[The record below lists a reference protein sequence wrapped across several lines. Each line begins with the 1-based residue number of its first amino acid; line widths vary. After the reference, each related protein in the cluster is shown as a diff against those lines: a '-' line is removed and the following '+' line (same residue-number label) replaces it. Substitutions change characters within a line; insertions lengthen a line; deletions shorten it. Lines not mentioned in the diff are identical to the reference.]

1 MMLTLPAPAKLNLFL
16 HVTGRRG
23 DGYHEL
29 QTVFQ
34 FISLHDVI
42 TLTNRTDQ
50 QIKRLTDWPC
60 LPQKD
65 DLMVKAA
72 HALVAYSGVSAGVD
86 ITIEKNIPMGG
97 GLGGGSSDA
106 ATVLVGLNR
115 LWNLNLSN
123 TELAAIGLKLGADVP
138 IFIHGHAAWAEGTG
152 ELLTSINPP
161 EDHYLL
167 IVPPAQVSTAEIFS
181 NPALTRD
188 SSPIKIADFLKGQ
201 GHNDLEAVVRRKYS
215 IVDDAMNWLQKYAEV
230 RMTGTGAGIFI
241 STESAQAAYDIAQ
254 QSPADWQCF
263 VTKGLNTSPLYDRV

>member
-16 HVTGRRG
+16 HVTGRRD

-34 FISLHDVI
+34 FITLHDVI
-42 TLTNRTDQ
+42 TLTNRSDQ
-50 QIKRLTDWPC
+50 QIKRLTDWPG
-60 LPQKD
+60 LPQED

-72 HALVAYSGVSAGVD
+72 RALVAYSGIPAGVD

-106 ATVLVGLNR
+106 ATVLVGLNS
-115 LWNLNLSN
+115 LWNLNLTK

-138 IFIHGHAAWAEGTG
+138 IFIYGHAAWAEGTG
-152 ELLTSINPP
+152 EILTSIDPP

-167 IVPPAQVSTAEIFS
+167 IVPPAQISTAEIFAH
-181 NPALTRD
+181 PALTRD
-188 SSPIKIADFLKGQ
+188 SSPIKIPDFLEGS
-201 GHNDLEAVVRRKYS
+201 GHNDLETVVRQEYPE
-215 IVDDAMNWLQKYAEV
+215 VDKAMNWLQQFADV

-241 STESAQAAYDIAQ
+241 STESLQAAEEIARQ
-254 QSPADWQCF
+254 APADWQCF
-263 VTKGLNTSPLYDRV
+263 VTKGLNTSPLYNRV